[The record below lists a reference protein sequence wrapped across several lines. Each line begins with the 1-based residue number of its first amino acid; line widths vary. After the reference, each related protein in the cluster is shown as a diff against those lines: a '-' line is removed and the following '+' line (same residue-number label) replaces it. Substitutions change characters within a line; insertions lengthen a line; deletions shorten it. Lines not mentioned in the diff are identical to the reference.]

1 VRSGNDV
8 AARSERAATIIKS
21 LDYGWL
27 VLTNV
32 VVVPPELTVKL
43 PFAPGVGPLIPPDSL
58 TVTVGE
64 VAVTD
69 VTITFPC

>member
-1 VRSGNDV
+1 MLLRHALNVLNNYK
-8 AARSERAATIIKS
+8 EF
-21 LDYGWL
+21 DYCWL
-27 VLTNV
+27 VLVNV
-32 VVVPPELTVKL
+32 VVAPPDVTVKL